1 MYMTARVAVITGG
14 ASGIGRATC
23 LKFAAKG
30 DKVVVADFNEE
41 MGRETVDQI
50 TANGGVAIYVKTD
63 VSKQEDV
70 ESLINK
76 AVETYGRLD
85 IMFNNAGIGAG
96 CMILDQD
103 MEGYYKTIG
112 VNQHGVAFGIMAAGR
127 KMKELG
133 NKGVIINTVL
143 CLAT

>member
-1 MYMTARVAVITGG
+1 MTARVAVITGG

-63 VSKQEDV
+63 VSKQ
-70 ESLINK
+70 
-76 AVETYGRLD
+76 
-85 IMFNNAGIGAG
+85 
-96 CMILDQD
+96 
-103 MEGYYKTIG
+103 
-112 VNQHGVAFGIMAAGR
+112 
-127 KMKELG
+127 G
-133 NKGVIINTVL
+133 NMYFYRVL
-143 CLAT
+143 SFQK

>member
-1 MYMTARVAVITGG
+1 MTARVAVITGG
-14 ASGIGRATC
+14 ASGIGQATC

-30 DKVVVADFNEE
+30 EKVVVADFNEE

-50 TANGGVAIYVKTD
+50 TANGGVSIYVKTD

-76 AVETYGRLD
+76 EVETYERPD

-96 CMILDQD
+96 GMILYQD
-103 MEGYYKTIG
+103 MEGHQNDWSEPARSG
-112 VNQHGVAFGIMAAGR
+112 LWNHGRMTENEGTG
-127 KMKELG
+127 
-133 NKGVIINTVL
+133 
-143 CLAT
+143 

>member
-1 MYMTARVAVITGG
+1 MTARVAIITGG

-76 AVETYGRLD
+76 AGETK
-85 IMFNNAGIGAG
+85 A
-96 CMILDQD
+96 
-103 MEGYYKTIG
+103 
-112 VNQHGVAFGIMAAGR
+112 
-127 KMKELG
+127 
-133 NKGVIINTVL
+133 
-143 CLAT
+143 

>member
-30 DKVVVADFNEE
+30 DKVVVAGFNEE

-63 VSKQEDV
+63 VSK
-70 ESLINK
+70 
-76 AVETYGRLD
+76 
-85 IMFNNAGIGAG
+85 
-96 CMILDQD
+96 
-103 MEGYYKTIG
+103 
-112 VNQHGVAFGIMAAGR
+112 
-127 KMKELG
+127 
-133 NKGVIINTVL
+133 
-143 CLAT
+143 